1 MEKIAP
7 MFVLMDSTIGFVNM
21 VYIKQISVINLYKT
35 GFMLHLYQFA
45 KCSIENQIFRA

>member
-21 VYIKQISVINLYKT
+21 VKT
-35 GFMLHLYQFA
+35 GFMLHLYLFA
-45 KCSIENQIFRA
+45 KCSIGNQMFRA